1 MFIGVIVIGY
11 VEINYEFIS
20 LYTDILISFFDSNT
34 ERNYSN
40 SERIYI
46 YIESIKSGFEY
57 PFGVGLDNFGSAM
70 SNSLTPNTNSGENA
84 YLTIF
89 VERGFLGVISFLLF
103 MIMTTIEIFVKD

>member
-40 SERIYI
+40 SE
-46 YIESIKSGFEY
+46 KN
-57 PFGVGLDNFGSAM
+57 L
-70 SNSLTPNTNSGENA
+70 
-84 YLTIF
+84 YLH
-89 VERGFLGVISFLLF
+89 
-103 MIMTTIEIFVKD
+103 